1 MPAIL
6 ILVNFFFFLFFVVGH
21 FAKARERTRFW
32 LFCTTGWFGRSLDIR
47 WMAWPTRLNTHP
59 HSRRWLIIGEKQTL
73 IYTIDDRSMID
84 DQPTNPCTSIIF
96 ILPISF
102 LFFLFLLTHI
112 YLVLHIFTFPIGNL
126 GFGAGGTLWYRKK
139 MGQTHSYY
147 AFDHRSLLSTRS
159 LLCYAR
165 MVMQID
171 EAHLWAKIS

>member
-73 IYTIDDRSMID
+73 IYTIDDRSMINL
-84 DQPTNPCTSIIF
+84 PTRVQV
-96 ILPISF
+96 SF
-102 LFFLFLLTHI
+102 LFYP
-112 YLVLHIFTFPIGNL
+112 YLSFF
-126 GFGAGGTLWYRKK
+126 F
-139 MGQTHSYY
+139 
-147 AFDHRSLLSTRS
+147 FFF
-159 LLCYAR
+159 
-165 MVMQID
+165 
-171 EAHLWAKIS
+171 